1 MLTVQ
6 IAKSVMKLWER
17 FPVSPDEDVG
27 ELQEIFQHPRFT
39 NATPEERR
47 RLMEQSAEAKYRSE
61 IEYPWDHYFG
71 EDLRPLLVNE
81 RILDLGCFTGGRGVA
96 WFERYKLAHLTG
108 VDVDEVF
115 IEAARLFAAR
125 RGVPSE
131 FHVAFAEALP
141 FDDASFD
148 AVLSFDVLEHV
159 QDVPAALSGCY
170 RVLRPGGL
178 FLLVFPS
185 YFQPLEH
192 HLSLVTRCPGLQC
205 MFTGRTLVRAYYEIL
220 AERGPAA
227 DWYRRDNP
235 ELRAWERGNTIN
247 GTTLARFRKYLK
259 QRPWRIR
266 HFSRKALGSIG
277 RNASKRALYKAIA
290 AGLTPLAHIPVL
302 EEVFLHRITC
312 ILEKPTDS

>member
-6 IAKSVMKLWER
+6 IAKSVMKLCER
-17 FPVSPDEDVG
+17 FPASPDASAG

-39 NATPEERR
+39 RGTQDERR

-71 EDLRPLLVNE
+71 IDLRPLLANK

-96 WFERYKLAHLTG
+96 WFERYELAHLTG
-108 VDVDEVF
+108 VDVDDVF
-115 IEAARLFAAR
+115 IEAARIFAAR
-125 RGVPSE
+125 RGIPGE
-131 FHVAFAEALP
+131 FHVGFAEALP
-141 FDDASFD
+141 LEDASVD

-159 QDVPAALSGCY
+159 QNVPAALGECY

-205 MFTGRTLVRAYYEIL
+205 LFTGRTLVRAYCEIL
-220 AERGPAA
+220 NERGSDA
-227 DWYRRDNP
+227 DWYRRDTP

-259 QRPWRIR
+259 ERPWRVR

-277 RNASKRALYKAIA
+277 RNASKSALYKAVA
-290 AGLTPLAHIPVL
+290 AGLAPLARIPVL

-312 ILEKPTDS
+312 ILEKPGDA